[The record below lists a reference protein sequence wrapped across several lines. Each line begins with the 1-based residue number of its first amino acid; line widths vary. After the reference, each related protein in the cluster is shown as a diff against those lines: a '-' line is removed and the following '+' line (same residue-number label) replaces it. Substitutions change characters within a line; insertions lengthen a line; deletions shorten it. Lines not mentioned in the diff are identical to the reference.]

1 MRLEDLQATHDAVKP
16 LRPEYTVLWNG
27 TRDSA
32 SGTPYLAS
40 DETPADPGAPPY
52 VEPVAKFRSA
62 LRSAV
67 VDTLSTRGPMTI
79 RALTDHLHGSHE
91 AVKQCV
97 YNMVKGGYL
106 VDMGKAVAPDKKFG
120 RGQPP
125 KLFGIAS

>member
-1 MRLEDLQATHDAVKP
+1 MRIEDLQDKLHGNGTLAGGYAV
-16 LRPEYTVLWNG
+16 VWNG

-91 AVKQCV
+91 SVKQCV
-97 YNMVKGGYL
+97 YNLVKLGHLAECGT
-106 VDMGKAVAPDKKFG
+106 VTVPVRKFSARAV
-120 RGQPP
+120 
-125 KLFGIAS
+125 KLYGVAA

>member
-40 DETPADPGAPPY
+40 DETPAYPGAPPY

-91 AVKQCV
+91 SVKQCV
-97 YNMVKGGYL
+97 YNLVKLGHLAECGT
-106 VDMGKAVAPDKKFG
+106 VTVPVRKFSARAV
-120 RGQPP
+120 
-125 KLFGIAS
+125 KLYGVVA

>member
-91 AVKQCV
+91 SVKQCV
-97 YNMVKGGYL
+97 YNLVKLGHL
-106 VDMGKAVAPDKKFG
+106 AECGKETMPARKYSGRTVKLYGVA
-120 RGQPP
+120 
-125 KLFGIAS
+125 A